1 MDDIRFVGSLLLS
14 IVLLVL
20 VLGVP
25 AYLMEKSSCETFAE
39 LQQTESKFTLNG
51 DCYVRLSNGSWVDK
65 GRWFF
70 YESINH

>member
-1 MDDIRFVGSLLLS
+1 MDELKFIGSLFLT

-25 AYLMEKSSCETFAE
+25 TYLMEKSSCETFAE
-39 LQQTESKFTLNG
+39 LQQTESKFTIGG
-51 DCYVRLSNGSWVDK
+51 DCYVKLSNGSWVDK
-65 GRWFF
+65 SRWFF